1 MITPTDALARLR
13 EGNRRFV
20 ENQTTG
26 TALTHQARAALVAGQ
41 APFAIVLGC
50 SDSRVPAELVFDQ
63 GFGDLFVIRVAGNVV
78 APSQVG
84 SVEFAA
90 ARFGTRLVVVM
101 GHSQCGAVVAT
112 LEELEE
118 GTANGSRNLRS
129 ITDRVRPSVEPLV
142 RTAGTLD
149 REVLLREAIRANV
162 RASVEHLRHGSEL
175 LEGLIRND
183 GLVVVGAEVLAG
195 NWSGGVL
202 RRRALRFEVGAIPFD
217 LQPVLEGE
225 LLILRPLQA
234 SDFDDLFAVAADPLI
249 WEQHPA
255 PDRYKEQQ
263 FRTFFRESLE
273 STGALIAIDRRDGRI
288 IGSSR
293 FHGYDRERSEI
304 EIGWTF
310 LARSHWGGRYNGEM
324 KRLMLLHAFRFV
336 DRVVFLVGPQ
346 NLRSQRAVEKIG
358 AVRAGSVSD
367 AGGRASIVYEITG
380 TAYGRQGFEK

>member
-183 GLVVVGAEVLAG
+183 GLVVVGAEYSL
-195 NWSGGVL
+195 
-202 RRRALRFEVGAIPFD
+202 ETGAVAF
-217 LQPVLEGE
+217 
-225 LLILRPLQA
+225 
-234 SDFDDLFAVAADPLI
+234 FDDVP
-249 WEQHPA
+249 
-255 PDRYKEQQ
+255 
-263 FRTFFRESLE
+263 
-273 STGALIAIDRRDGRI
+273 
-288 IGSSR
+288 
-293 FHGYDRERSEI
+293 
-304 EIGWTF
+304 
-310 LARSHWGGRYNGEM
+310 
-324 KRLMLLHAFRFV
+324 
-336 DRVVFLVGPQ
+336 
-346 NLRSQRAVEKIG
+346 
-358 AVRAGSVSD
+358 
-367 AGGRASIVYEITG
+367 
-380 TAYGRQGFEK
+380 

>member
-90 ARFGTRLVVVM
+90 ARFGTRLVLVM

-175 LEGLIRND
+175 LEKLIRND
-183 GLVVVGAEVLAG
+183 GLVVVGAEY
-195 NWSGGVL
+195 S
-202 RRRALRFEVGAIPFD
+202 
-217 LQPVLEGE
+217 LETG
-225 LLILRPLQA
+225 
-234 SDFDDLFAVAADPLI
+234 AVA
-249 WEQHPA
+249 
-255 PDRYKEQQ
+255 
-263 FRTFFRESLE
+263 FFDE
-273 STGALIAIDRRDGRI
+273 
-288 IGSSR
+288 
-293 FHGYDRERSEI
+293 
-304 EIGWTF
+304 
-310 LARSHWGGRYNGEM
+310 
-324 KRLMLLHAFRFV
+324 V
-336 DRVVFLVGPQ
+336 P
-346 NLRSQRAVEKIG
+346 
-358 AVRAGSVSD
+358 
-367 AGGRASIVYEITG
+367 
-380 TAYGRQGFEK
+380 